1 MPLFTD
7 EKKKEIKHNIV
18 MILSVNNILSINHI
32 RLLLDDKGI
41 VISWRTVKRYLDEL
55 VDEGLLTMFNIST
68 IYYYS
73 IKN

>member
-7 EKKKEIKHNIV
+7 EKKKEIKYNIV

-68 IYYYS
+68 IYCYS